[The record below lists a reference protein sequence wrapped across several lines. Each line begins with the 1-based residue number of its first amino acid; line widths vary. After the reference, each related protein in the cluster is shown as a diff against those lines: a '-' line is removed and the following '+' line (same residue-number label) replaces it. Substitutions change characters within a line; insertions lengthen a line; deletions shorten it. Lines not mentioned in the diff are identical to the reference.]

1 MTALAIGVAGI
12 VALLGAVLA
21 RIPVG
26 VALAGVG
33 FLGYAAIDGWA
44 RAAATLGAVPFELAN
59 AYSLSVVPLFLLMGT
74 VAARAGLS
82 RELFDAMNAVF
93 SGVRGAL
100 ASATVGACA
109 AFGAICGSSIAT
121 AATFSRIAV
130 PEMRRHGYD
139 AAFAAGCVAAAG
151 TLGILIPPSV
161 ILAFYAIAAEQSLAR
176 LFAAALL
183 PGVVLAMF
191 YIGVVSVLARA
202 QRYRL
207 PKSPTLS
214 AAARFSAGKGLW
226 KMGLLFSLA
235 VVGIYVGWFSPTE
248 GAAVSALAAIVIG
261 LAGRTLDWRG
271 LVAAFAETTQA
282 TAVLFFVVVGA
293 FVFSRFIALSGLPGA
308 LAGLVDRSDLSPVVV
323 LFAIAFIYL
332 VLGTFLEEVSTLLVT
347 VPVLLPVVS
356 TIGYDPVWFGL
367 FVTVMATVG
376 LVSPPLGLTV
386 FVLQAHHP
394 SIGAGHIYRATL
406 PFVVADLALV
416 ALLVAVPALAL
427 WLPARLGL

>member
-1 MTALAIGVAGI
+1 
-12 VALLGAVLA
+12 
-21 RIPVG
+21 
-26 VALAGVG
+26 
-33 FLGYAAIDGWA
+33 
-44 RAAATLGAVPFELAN
+44 
-59 AYSLSVVPLFLLMGT
+59 MGT

-308 LAGLVDRSDLSPVVV
+308 LAGLVDRSDLSPVAV

-356 TIGYDPVWFGL
+356 TIGYDPVWFGV